1 MLKAA
6 DNIVG
11 VPAGRRGAGGAQPE
25 GLLGGPGHPVIL
37 ADDHVRGPLLQQV
50 HPETDIF
57 KNIKLDRAGSLMGH
71 TLPYKSTGC
80 FFFWPPP

>member
-6 DNIVG
+6 DNIVC

-25 GLLGGPGHPVIL
+25 GLLGGPRHPVIL

-50 HPETDIF
+50 HPETQTF
-57 KNIKLDRAGSLMGH
+57 SKTSN
-71 TLPYKSTGC
+71 
-80 FFFWPPP
+80 